1 MSQNGSD
8 VYKASLPG
16 RPRHQITRSISEIS
30 SPIHLHRR
38 HSQLATKE
46 KNRDTHS
53 SASRSAIPI
62 VQDRRSFEV
71 LRSEGVTP
79 KPSPNASRR
88 TSILHVSTDELMPT
102 SAAVSSPAP
111 ALAIKDSKDDGLV
124 RQQQKAA
131 AQESGLQRS
140 LAGLENFANVTTKR
154 LDDTYYS
161 LGEKLNALQGT
172 ITALKELAESSQK
185 LNETF
190 SAETEALVADINSQ
204 LDAFGQFEDQQRR
217 IQSLQNRITLGRES
231 IALLSKRVDG
241 VRERIES
248 WERADKEW
256 QERTRKRLKVV
267 WIVTSVVI
275 FVVVLLYVGAQYTP
289 DSLEATSQIASDG
302 SNTLRGVA
310 EVQAD
315 MLWTSK
321 EAPTQWLS
329 MALNGTGKGMVKAPS
344 PEPEALLALDEL

>member
-1 MSQNGSD
+1 
-8 VYKASLPG
+8 L
-16 RPRHQITRSISEIS
+16 
-30 SPIHLHRR
+30 
-38 HSQLATKE
+38 
-46 KNRDTHS
+46 
-53 SASRSAIPI
+53 
-62 VQDRRSFEV
+62 
-71 LRSEGVTP
+71 TP
-79 KPSPNASRR
+79 CS
-88 TSILHVSTDELMPT
+88 
-102 SAAVSSPAP
+102 
-111 ALAIKDSKDDGLV
+111 
-124 RQQQKAA
+124 
-131 AQESGLQRS
+131 SGLQRS

-241 VRERIES
+241 VRERMES